1 MTRSEAD
8 ALLSNAVD
16 GGYFV
21 RRSNTLPGRH
31 ALSIRYLYPSI

>member
-8 ALLSNAVD
+8 ALLSKAVD

-21 RRSNTLPGRH
+21 RRSNTLPGMH